1 MRRQVTAT
9 RKDTDGDI
17 TALCN
22 RFAVWSP
29 RSKANAISDIESGLH
44 EYYVSW
50 AGGIVT
56 NIRVVH
62 GRYGKHLR
70 TDRDSMTRNNLDDLP
85 GC

>member
-29 RSKANAISDIESGLH
+29 RSKANAISDIEN
-44 EYYVSW
+44 
-50 AGGIVT
+50 GIH
-56 NIRVVH
+56 RRFPSRR
-62 GRYGKHLR
+62 GRCG
-70 TDRDSMTRNNLDDLP
+70 
-85 GC
+85 